1 MKRNNGLWAVLLVLA
16 GASSY
21 GVGASVYKLA
31 IEDGWGA
38 GRLTFQQ
45 VLSGAALLWLAMGMR
60 AMRTFLRK
68 GRQGKAEGTGGA
80 ASIKRHWL
88 KLTAIGIVGLA
99 LTTVFYNEA
108 LARIDASL
116 AIVLLFQFTWITIL
130 LESIRKR
137 AWPSR
142 AEGLAIGFIAAGTV
156 LAVGLLEHDLS
167 AIDGI
172 GALYG
177 LLSAVTYSLFFFLTD
192 FLPPSMDA
200 IGKSTVMSTASF
212 AFVVLLQWPT
222 ALDWSGGWPILGWG
236 LLLGLLN
243 TALPFFCF
251 NAGIPRLGGGLAALL
266 GSMELPAAV
275 VAAFLLLGEP
285 LSGWQGAGIA
295 LILAGIGAAQRR
307 SNDKVVA
314 VIEGEER
321 L

>member
-1 MKRNNGLWAVLLVLA
+1 MKRDNDWWAVLLVLIGA
-16 GASSY
+16 GSY
-21 GVGASVYKLA
+21 GAGASVYKLA

-38 GRLTFQQ
+38 THLTFQQ

-60 AMRTFLRK
+60 GARK
-68 GRQGKAEGTGGA
+68 LLGVRRPSSPLSRGE
-80 ASIKRHWL
+80 ASVRRHWL

-99 LTTVFYNEA
+99 LTTLFYNEA

-130 LESIRKR
+130 LESIRRR
-137 AWPSR
+137 AWPTR
-142 AEGLAIGFIAAGTV
+142 AEGLAMLCIAAGTI

-167 AIDGI
+167 AIDGV
-172 GALYG
+172 GAIYG

-200 IGKSTVMSTASF
+200 IGKSSVMSTASL
-212 AFVVLLQWPT
+212 AFVTLLHWPG
-222 ALDWSGGWPILGWG
+222 AFDWDGGWSIVGWG

-251 NAGIPRLGGGLAALL
+251 NAGIPKLGGGLAALL

-275 VAAFLLLGEP
+275 VTAFLLLGEP
-285 LSGWQGAGIA
+285 LTGWQGAGIA
-295 LILAGIGAAQRR
+295 LILVGIWAAQRR
-307 SNDKVVA
+307 ADDRVTAAK
-314 VIEGEER
+314 EGEDR